1 MAKLWFYPDGS
12 QTKIIHGDA
21 RYELNKL
28 ADDVKFDL
36 VFGDAFHDISI
47 PKHLVTQEFNDLIAQ
62 RLHDDGVY
70 LVNVI
75 DNAKRPLFL
84 LSYVKTLQ
92 RSFDKVEVWF
102 EPDPRQQGMRT
113 TFIVVGTNTPLEDDF
128 INAEN
133 GFERSWWRWPNSK
146 LVSASANQQLPIL
159 TDDRAPVDRL
169 MSGLLLGK
177 LH

>member
-1 MAKLWFYPDGS
+1 MVFARWITNQS
-12 QTKIIHGDA
+12 HHGDA

-47 PKHLVTQEFNDLIAQ
+47 PEHLVTQEFNDLVAR

-70 LVNVI
+70 LVNVV

-133 GFERSWWRWPNSK
+133 GFERSWWRWPNTK
-146 LVSASANQQLPIL
+146 LISASANQQLPIL
-159 TDDRAPVDRL
+159 TDDRAPVDKL
-169 MSGLLLGK
+169 MSGLLLGN